1 MPRVSVLAFM
11 LLLLVAFSQPAL
23 AQQEGDYHGE
33 EGPVAFGPALAPM
46 VQPDL
51 DDFIADDP
59 STDPAE
65 AAGPLSMS
73 AYTEV
78 SDKLS
83 VISLAPRFRLTDDLR
98 VRVRFPWVL
107 QRKLEYGEH
116 DATASGLGDISA
128 DLSYRRNLGGKHQ
141 RLEFTA
147 SVKLPTGDDEN
158 VDDDDYAVPLGTG
171 TVDLIARGQYARQTQ
186 TVGLLVSALYR
197 LNSAREVTIE
207 WASADPT
214 QMVRSTTSTTSANQ
228 FVGAAFGRY
237 RAGEKI
243 WVHLGAAL
251 TMTGNGESET
261 ETIDPVTGTT
271 NNSFELEQG
280 STLLDFF
287 PGVSYSLGLLQPYL
301 GLRIPV
307 ATSYDSEI
315 VEESRDTAVV
325 LQVTYSPTR
334 MFGN

>member
-1 MPRVSVLAFM
+1 MPRVSVLA
-11 LLLLVAFSQPAL
+11 LLLLVLFSQQVL
-23 AQQEGDYHGE
+23 AQHGDYHGE

-51 DDFIADDP
+51 DDFIADVP
-59 STDPAE
+59 TTDPAE

-98 VRVRFPWVL
+98 VRVRLPWVL
-107 QRKLEYGEH
+107 QRKLEYFGH

-128 DLSYRRNLGGKHQ
+128 DLSYRRNLGGRHQ
-141 RLEFTA
+141 RLEFTG
-147 SVKLPTGDDEN
+147 SVKLPTGDDEH
-158 VDDDDYAVPLGTG
+158 VDDDGYAVPLGTG
-171 TVDLIARGQYARQTQ
+171 TVDLIARGQYARQTK

-197 LNSAREVTIE
+197 LNSAREVTTE
-207 WASADPT
+207 WASFNDPT

-237 RAGEKI
+237 RAGEKV

-307 ATSYDSEI
+307 ATSYDNDFI
-315 VEESRDTAVV
+315 EESRDTAVV